1 MKKRVDDMKK
11 IIPSTPSPMPS
22 PTADAPSPG
31 NTPPL
36 LNMDDNETIDMEIC
50 NEDSELSKQQGEKM
64 ITVKPVL
71 KATSL

>member
-36 LNMDDNETIDMEIC
+36 LNMDDNETVDMEIC
-50 NEDSELSKQQGEKM
+50 NEDSEAAKQQGEN
-64 ITVKPVL
+64 IIVKYRIFVW
-71 KATSL
+71 SW